1 MPGTSDGRTDGGGA
15 TDGSPTARTL
25 VHQRPYDPDGDTEL
39 TVEIVYAVAA
49 AEDVPPVEVRSP
61 SLYECVDVVAI
72 EDAFF
77 GPEVAGAS
85 RAGFG
90 NVEFRY
96 RDYLVRIRS
105 DGWIMVYELE

>member
-1 MPGTSDGRTDGGGA
+1 MPEASDDRTDGGGA
-15 TDGSPTARTL
+15 GDEGPADRTL
-25 VHQRPYDPDGDTEL
+25 VHQRPYDPDGDAEL

-49 AEDVPPVEVRSP
+49 AEGVPPVEVHSP

-77 GPEVAGAS
+77 GPDVAGAS
-85 RAGFG
+85 RAGLG

-105 DGWIMVYELE
+105 DGWIQVYESG